1 MFEACDTS
9 VVTKIAQIS
18 IFNGIFHDFKGA
30 VCEKLVEKVKKMC
43 LFLRTL
49 NY

>member
-1 MFEACDTS
+1 MFEACDAS

-30 VCEKLVEKVKKMC
+30 LCERLVEKVKKMY
-43 LFLRTL
+43 LFLRTFD
-49 NY
+49 Y